1 MKKIAVLL
9 LLVVSL
15 FAFSGC
21 QQKEPSLADQLKES
35 QQKLE
40 EARQREKEAKEKER
54 QLEMLVNT
62 LKNP

>member
-1 MKKIAVLL
+1 MKKIAILL

-21 QQKEPSLADQLKES
+21 QKEPSLADQINES
-35 QQKLE
+35 KQKLE

-54 QLEMLVNT
+54 QLETLVNI